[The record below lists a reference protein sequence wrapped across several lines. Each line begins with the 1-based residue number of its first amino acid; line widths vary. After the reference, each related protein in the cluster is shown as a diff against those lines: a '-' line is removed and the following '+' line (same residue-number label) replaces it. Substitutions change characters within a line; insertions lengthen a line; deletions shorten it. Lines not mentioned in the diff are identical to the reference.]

1 MCEPMKKEFVHI
13 KCNSLVKK
21 FSMAR
26 IRQLG
31 IDVGL
36 AQLYT
41 NLKRDGSTSCKRDA
55 RVIKLAE
62 KLTKLIPAIRPRI
75 MMTTADVNE
84 VTLFISK
91 WKERVSNMMQERL
104 YTPVYYSDVVNSLLL
119 GKSDIKCTSVH
130 LGWCLSILGPKNMKP
145 GKIVD
150 EILKHQSKEWEEVL
164 PLAYDD
170 YYSVRLTHTSEDIQA
185 DFRKK
190 IEFIYRLS
198 VPTTNDSLIS
208 KLENDI
214 KVVTDIKHLHE
225 SSPADYRE
233 LMKYYLELINKL
245 QTISPSILPKKLIK
259 KLEGITQK
267 DNTQEKSDAA
277 ARQTMNNIPGE
288 SNDTMAETSKN
299 LSEADKAPVIQT
311 LPQKDDVKTTL
322 SPTADDNNAFPI
334 NEGIV
339 SEKEDQSE
347 YPDEVPG
354 EPADDELNYR
364 DLMEYLH
371 EKVKYDSSGKEKLMN
386 AKDIIYA
393 FCKLEEFSKRFEQL
407 RVIIDGGAIKYP
419 GAFAA
424 KEMVKMM
431 NPEYEPY
438 IRKQDIATE

>member
-1 MCEPMKKEFVHI
+1 MCDPKKKEYVHI
-13 KCNSLVKK
+13 KCNSIVKK

-26 IRQLG
+26 VRQLG

-36 AQLYT
+36 ARLYM
-41 NLKRDGSTSCKRDA
+41 NLKRDGSTSCIRDTRA
-55 RVIKLAE
+55 TKLAE
-62 KLTKLIPAIRPRI
+62 KLIKLIPGIRPRI

-91 WKERVSNMMQERL
+91 WKERVSDMLQERQ
-104 YTPVYYSDVVNSLLL
+104 YTPVYYSDVVNSLLI

-150 EILKHQSKEWEEVL
+150 EILKHQSKEWNKLL

-170 YYSVRLTHTSEDIQA
+170 YYSVRMTPISEDIQA
-185 DFRKK
+185 DFREK

-198 VPTTNDSLIS
+198 IPTTKDSLINE
-208 KLENDI
+208 LENDI

-233 LMKYYLELINKL
+233 LIKEYLKLINKL

-267 DNTQEKSDAA
+267 DNTQEKSSAA
-277 ARQTMNNIPGE
+277 TRQTMKNNSGV
-288 SNDTMAETSKN
+288 SNDTITEKSNN
-299 LSEADKAPVIQT
+299 LSEANRIPIIQNI
-311 LPQKDDVKTTL
+311 PQKDNDKTSSLFT
-322 SPTADDNNAFPI
+322 SNDNEDTPI
-334 NEGIV
+334 NDDVIL
-339 SEKEDQSE
+339 EKEDSSD

-354 EPADDELNYR
+354 EPGDDELNYR
-364 DLMEYLH
+364 DLMEYLN

-407 RVIIDGGAIKYP
+407 RAMIDSGTVKWPGG
-419 GAFAA
+419 FAVG
-424 KEMVKMM
+424 EMKKML
-431 NPEYEPY
+431 NPEYVPN
-438 IRKQDIATE
+438 IR